1 MDNGKLT
8 YPIEDKVN
16 ETDEFEKFKQMIDAV
31 NDKEAELRDLQS
43 KMSLSDYS
51 TTQLK
56 AELRRRK
63 KERRY

>member
-1 MDNGKLT
+1 MHNDYLEKRIEKT
-8 YPIEDKVN
+8 YER
-16 ETDEFEKFKQMIDAV
+16 DEFEKIKQMID
-31 NDKEAELRDLQS
+31 DKESELRDLQS

-63 KERRY
+63 KERRC

>member
-1 MDNGKLT
+1 MDNDYLEKRIEKT
-8 YPIEDKVN
+8 YER
-16 ETDEFEKFKQMIDAV
+16 DEFEKIKQMID
-31 NDKEAELRDLQS
+31 DKESELRDLQS

-63 KERRY
+63 KERRC

>member
-8 YPIEDKVN
+8 FPIENKAN
-16 ETDEFEKFKQMIDAV
+16 EIDEFEKIKQMID
-31 NDKEAELRDLQS
+31 DKESELRDLQS

>member
-31 NDKEAELRDLQS
+31 NAKEAELRDLQS

>member
-8 YPIEDKVN
+8 YLIEDKAN
-16 ETDEFEKFKQMIDAV
+16 GTDEFEKIKQMID
-31 NDKEAELRDLQS
+31 DKESELRDLQS

-63 KERRY
+63 KERRG

>member
-8 YPIEDKVN
+8 YLIEDKVN
-16 ETDEFEKFKQMIDAV
+16 GTDEFEKFKQMID
-31 NDKEAELRDLQS
+31 DKESELRDLQS

-63 KERRY
+63 KERRR

>member
-8 YPIEDKVN
+8 YLIEDKTN
-16 ETDEFEKFKQMIDAV
+16 ESDEIEKIKQMI
-31 NDKEAELRDLQS
+31 NDKESELRDLQS
-43 KMSLSDYS
+43 KMSLSDFS

>member
-8 YPIEDKVN
+8 FPIEDKAN
-16 ETDEFEKFKQMIDAV
+16 EIDEFEKIKQIID
-31 NDKEAELRDLQS
+31 DKESELRDLQS